1 MGATEEGVVGE
12 REGRMEIYRDTCE
25 VMERYTDAGKSTNE
39 ERQAR
44 ITVRLVGVTRAE
56 KNLIEDA
63 LETFYDEVD
72 KIIVSE
78 ADHTQQ

>member
-1 MGATEEGVVGE
+1 
-12 REGRMEIYRDTCE
+12 MEIYRDTCE
-25 VMERYTDAGKSTNE
+25 VMERYTDAEKSTNE

-44 ITVRLVGVTRAE
+44 ITVRLVGVTRTE